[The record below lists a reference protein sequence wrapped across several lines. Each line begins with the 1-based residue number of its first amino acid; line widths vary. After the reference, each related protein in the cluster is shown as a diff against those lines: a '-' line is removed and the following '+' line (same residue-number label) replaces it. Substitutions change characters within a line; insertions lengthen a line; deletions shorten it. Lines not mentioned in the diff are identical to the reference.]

1 MKREMTL
8 RPGPEVPT
16 CYPPCRRTAR
26 VEGFSGVVVILM
38 VVAGIAFGYIFGL
51 IQQAAQ
57 MESRAEPG
65 IHAAGER

>member
-16 CYPPCRRTAR
+16 CYPPRRTAR

-38 VVAGIAFGYIFGL
+38 VVAGMAFGYIFGL
-51 IQQAAQ
+51 VQQAAQ
-57 MESRAEPG
+57 MERRAELG
-65 IHAAGER
+65 IRAAGER